1 MASNAYN
8 PNSADWTRPT
18 QDAVVVSAG
27 ASQVT
32 NTNGD
37 NTPFRGIYVGVSGN
51 VTVTHISGA
60 SVQYVGLA
68 AGIIHPIAGTKITAA
83 TATSIVAVF

>member
-1 MASNAYN
+1 MASDSYN
-8 PNSADWTRPT
+8 PSTSDWTRPA

-27 ASQVT
+27 ASVIT
-32 NTNGD
+32 NTAGD
-37 NTPFRGIYVGVSGN
+37 KVPFRGIYVGVSGN
-51 VTVTHISGA
+51 VTVTHVSGA

-83 TATSIVAVF
+83 TATSVVAVF